1 MNVSQNVSAIVN
13 SPQIA
18 EMALQSV
25 QAAELAER
33 QGLATLRLDSER
45 REHQVTDPEKAD
57 QMAGV
62 EARVSGRPLPEARAA
77 KRRARS
83 GGASPTEVSVLPEAA
98 GEGHRIDLLA

>member
-57 QMAGV
+57 QMDGV
-62 EARVSGRPLPEARAA
+62 EARGSGRPLPEPRAA
-77 KRRARS
+77 RRRARS
-83 GGASPTEVSVLPEAA
+83 DGAPAPEESVIPEAA
-98 GEGHRIDLLA
+98 GDGHRVDLLA

>member
-1 MNVSQNVSAIVN
+1 MNVSQNVSAIFN

-18 EMALQSV
+18 ELALQSV

-33 QGLATLRLDSER
+33 QGLATLRLESER

-62 EARVSGRPLPEARAA
+62 EAGVSGRPLPEPRTAGRRIRA
-77 KRRARS
+77 
-83 GGASPTEVSVLPEAA
+83 GGGGPEESVIREAA
-98 GEGHRIDLLA
+98 GDGHRIDLLA

>member
-45 REHQVTDPEKAD
+45 REHQVTDPEKSE

-62 EARVSGRPLPEARAA
+62 EARVSGRPFPDPRPAR
-77 KRRARS
+77 RRAPAR
-83 GGASPTEVSVLPEAA
+83 GASPEGSVPPEAA